1 LPIVG
6 RFQTKRRRGDSGGD
20 YREPPDFTIMWGE
33 PIGDDEYRVRERLT
47 SPLIIK
53 ALPLADGHCA
63 AIALWLH
70 RDWPA
75 GKIVLEIR
83 SKVVPGSATSFD
95 ALVAPGDTP
104 LFTALAGKPT
114 LRAAFLDWLALRSDV
129 VTVFPHRDVA
139 GGAP

>member
-1 LPIVG
+1 LHRRKGSAPKDRKGG
-6 RFQTKRRRGDSGGD
+6 RYD
-20 YREPPDFTIMWGE
+20 EPPPFTLKWGE

-53 ALPLADGHCA
+53 ALPLVGGRFV

-75 GKIVLEIR
+75 GKIVLEIDR
-83 SKVVPGSATSFD
+83 AVMPGSAAPFD
-95 ALVAPGDTP
+95 VLAAPRKAP
-104 LFTALAGKPT
+104 LFTALAGKST
-114 LRAAFLDWLALRSDV
+114 LRSAFFDWLALDPDV
-129 VTVFPHRDVA
+129 VTVFPHRDVG